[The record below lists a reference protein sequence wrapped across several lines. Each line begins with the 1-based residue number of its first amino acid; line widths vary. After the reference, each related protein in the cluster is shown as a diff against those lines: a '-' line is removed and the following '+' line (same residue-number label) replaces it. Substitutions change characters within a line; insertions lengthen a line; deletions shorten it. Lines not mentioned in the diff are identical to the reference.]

1 VAKGSTLNIKTLI
14 NSLTCGNKEES
25 VEGLGFCPESKF
37 RLRLLLA
44 DSVSKSSFQG
54 VPPGLSPKGNLG
66 TEACISTSSGERQ
79 ATGIISD
86 FKHCVLYE
94 CNSSLELTY
103 ASSNASDLINVDCDP
118 LIGTRSFWRERVYQE
133 DVEWLSGKLI
143 DCRASGSTSFIHR
156 IVDDSGLP
164 IWIVHC
170 LCRVTTE
177 ESEFFR
183 GCIVPICDEK
193 RFHDLGHGPVSSF
206 IHKIGNHIQ
215 LLTLLIGPLKKVL
228 PESRDIEALQQTIEK
243 TIELTRA
250 FSDFSQRLSSS
261 SEIDVCEVIS
271 SAISAKKAE
280 FAEDRVAFQVAMESA
295 MQGVSALGDPYLL
308 ESSIANILQN
318 ALEAITGNGQ
328 VAIEAKVE
336 NGNGRGSLVVVLRIT
351 DTGCGIRQEDLGKV
365 TIPFFTTKK
374 DHDGLGLSMA
384 SRFIDL
390 HGGVLKVDSWLGK
403 GTEVSITLPVSATK
417 AVLDR

>member
-1 VAKGSTLNIKTLI
+1 
-14 NSLTCGNKEES
+14 
-25 VEGLGFCPESKF
+25 
-37 RLRLLLA
+37 LA
-44 DSVSKSSFQG
+44 
-54 VPPGLSPKGNLG
+54 SP
-66 TEACISTSSGERQ
+66 SERQ
-79 ATGIISD
+79 TTSVFSD
-86 FKHCVLYE
+86 FDHCVLYE

-103 ASSNASDLINVDCDP
+103 VSPNAFDLINVGCGP

-133 DVEWLSGKLI
+133 DIEWLSGKLI

-156 IVDDSGLP
+156 IIDDSGLP

-170 LCRVTTE
+170 LCRVATE

-183 GCIVPICDEK
+183 GCIIPIYGEK

-228 PESRDIEALQQTIEK
+228 PESREIEALQQTIEK

-250 FSDFSQRLSSS
+250 FSDFSQRLGSS
-261 SEIDVCEVIS
+261 SEIDVCEVIN
-271 SAISAKKAE
+271 SAIGAKKTE
-280 FAEDRVAFQVAMESA
+280 FAEDRVRFQVAVEST

-308 ESSIANILQN
+308 ESSIGNILQN
-318 ALEAITGNGQ
+318 ALEAITGNGH
-328 VAIEAKVE
+328 VAIEAKLE
-336 NGNGRGSLVVVLRIT
+336 NCNGKGSSVVVLRIT

-365 TIPFFTTKK
+365 TSPFFTTKK

-390 HGGVLKVDSWLGK
+390 HGGILKVNSWLGK
-403 GTEVSITLPVSATK
+403 GTEVSITLPVTATK
-417 AVLDR
+417 AVFDR